1 MTITKARIT
10 EQPKSLFDAMP
21 QVWVT
26 YENEEEEEMLFD
38 YYPDE
43 ISFTPGEFVG
53 LTRDQA
59 LRLRHRKDVEYLRG

>member
-1 MTITKARIT
+1 
-10 EQPKSLFDAMP
+10 MP

-59 LRLRHRKDVEYLRG
+59 LRLRTKKDVAYLRS

>member
-10 EQPKSLFDAMP
+10 EQPKSLFDPMP